1 MITRA
6 LDLTIILLYQ
16 NRKMKVSRKVKT
28 VTLIILSVI
37 AIGFS
42 FNENTVIP
50 VQGATNKDWNHS
62 TFWYEPW
69 GKSGVH
75 KGIDVFFK
83 AGTPVI
89 SSTPGIVIYTG
100 NVNLG
105 GKVVAVLGPK
115 WRIHYYA
122 HLDNTNVSIGAFVD
136 ASEIIGE
143 VGNTGNAKGKPSHL
157 HYSIITLLPYIWR
170 WDMSSQGWKK
180 MFFLNPSEK
189 LLSIKKN

>member
-143 VGNTGNAKGKPSHL
+143 VGNTGNAKGKHL
-157 HYSIITLLPYIWR
+157 TCTIQLLLCYHIYGGGTCHHKDGKR
-170 WDMSSQGWKK
+170 CFS
-180 MFFLNPSEK
+180 
-189 LLSIKKN
+189 